1 MRKMKATLKGRYEA
15 NKGATAVS
23 TLAVNAGDVR
33 IKASMTDA
41 TFIRGPSLNG
51 LALSVEKP
59 GAFILDYHLPANDVR
74 FQFMNSVRLMDKT
87 VNLTY
92 IHAQGSN
99 RTTLDGS
106 VAFNPSDK
114 VNVSYTFG
122 EPSACKVKYVYAH
135 GELGRTVLEPCYD
148 VSKNAWDFAV
158 TRKFEEGDSLK
169 ATYHTSTNNL
179 DLEWCRDPKDSGSFK
194 GPTMSSAMKKLQM
207 VQNGRNLSY
216 KVAIFQ
222 LEYIVDCDDLVNV
235 AFEISPPNRPI
246 LILGIPLEVAAPG
259 LRGRDVASSGS
270 LWGIHNRR
278 LTRRAVERPLSR

>member
-1 MRKMKATLKGRYEA
+1 MKTTLKGRYEA

-148 VSKNAWDFAV
+148 VSKNTWDFAV

-194 GPTMSSAMKKLQM
+194 DLSTGKTINSVEFCEGLYFFNAYLSSSHLVSHKCQ
-207 VQNGRNLSY
+207 LSSGDSSQSNTESDY
-216 KVAIFQ
+216 
-222 LEYIVDCDDLVNV
+222 
-235 AFEISPPNRPI
+235 
-246 LILGIPLEVAAPG
+246 
-259 LRGRDVASSGS
+259 DVALSTWSSQFFIFKV
-270 LWGIHNRR
+270 LIFFT
-278 LTRRAVERPLSR
+278 LY